1 MGRELDR
8 LRRPTADNAA
18 NSFMNQVVGNKADEA
33 AVGAVSSTET
43 LMAYIKQSLG
53 IGMSVPQC
61 VVKSDGAILTGLDPI
76 FTITGG
82 PVRAKIVG
90 LVTTLVVGASNGRLQ
105 HITTAPAATVQ
116 LNAGAVAINDDAVG
130 TFYYNV
136 GATSVFTP
144 SAGLGFLLADPVT
157 VEETEFLLAPGVV
170 QFLGSAARVGVIAW
184 YMSYVPLSPDS
195 VVVAAA

>member
-1 MGRELDR
+1 MGRELER
-8 LRRPTADNAA
+8 LRRPAADNTA
-18 NSFMNQVVGNKADEA
+18 NSFMAQVVGNKKDA
-33 AVGAVSSTET
+33 AATSISDDGTA
-43 LMAYIKQSLG
+43 MAYLKRLVG
-53 IGMSVPQC
+53 SVPQC
-61 VVKSDGAILTGLDPI
+61 VAKTDGAILTGLDPI

-90 LVTTLVVGASNGRLQ
+90 LVTTLVVGVSNGRLQ
-105 HITTAPAATVQ
+105 HITTAPAATVD

-130 TFYYNV
+130 TIYYNV

-144 SAGLGFLLADPVT
+144 SSGLGFKLQDPVT
-157 VEETEFLLAPGVV
+157 VEETELLLAPGVV

-184 YMSYVPLSPDS
+184 YMTYEPLSPDS